1 MTRRVLTI
9 TSHILLTLTGA
20 AVLAAAWDTQHW
32 PQWAVTAL
40 VLLTAAGVTGNT
52 ATK

>member
-9 TSHILLTLTGA
+9 TSHILLTLTGL

-32 PQWAVTAL
+32 PQWLATAL
-40 VLLTAAGVTGNT
+40 VLLTAAAVTGNT